1 MNRNPIIQSI
11 GILLFCLFVFQQTAA
26 AQPKPP
32 TLNHVEPP
40 FWWTGMAETSLQLM
54 IHGRGI
60 AGTNPHCT
68 YPGVSVRNVHRTDNP
83 NYLFIDLDIAPDTEP
98 GSFLITFH
106 GAARVK
112 KPLTYVYELRQRDPG
127 SAQRPG
133 ISSRDIIYMLMP
145 DRFANGDTANDNMPG
160 MKETAGRNNPDGRHG
175 GDIQGI
181 VNHLDYFQNTIG
193 VTALYIN
200 PLLENNM
207 PAYSYHGY
215 ATTDFYQIDPRF
227 GTNESYRQLSSLLK
241 SRGMKLIKDM
251 IFNHCG
257 LHHWWMDDLPTST
270 WIHQFPEFTRSNY
283 RAETLMDPY
292 ASEPDRTEMNTGWFD
307 TSMPDLNQK
316 DPFLARYLIQ
326 NSIWWI
332 EYAGL
337 NGIRMDTWP
346 YADGEFMSSWIRA
359 VMKEYPNFFLLGE
372 TWLQKESHTAWFQ
385 QNPATAHNPSAQL
398 RYLTDFPLHYAM
410 NRAFRDHDSWTTG
423 VSDLYYVLSQDFL
436 YSNPENLITFPDN
449 HDVMRFF
456 TQQENNFER
465 WKMGMIFLF
474 STRGI
479 PVIYYG
485 TEILMDGDKGKGDGD
500 LRRDFPGGWSEDQV
514 SAFTGKGLTPQQQEA
529 LSLFRTLTRLK
540 SEGVFE
546 GALVHYIPRDGIYT
560 YFRGDSVMVVLNN
573 NARQVPFSTDR
584 FLHRFTFPIQ
594 VTDLITGRELTIDHG
609 FQLQPKSAQ
618 VFKIR

>member
-1 MNRNPIIQSI
+1 MKRNLTFHFSLLLLMLLLSMNHQLR
-11 GILLFCLFVFQQTAA
+11 

-32 TLNHVEPP
+32 TLQHVEPP
-40 FWWTGMAETSLQLM
+40 FWWVGMADTSLQLL

-60 AGTNPHCT
+60 SATNPHIDH
-68 YPGVSVRNVHRTDNP
+68 PGVTMAKVHRTTNP
-83 NYLFIDLDIAPDTEP
+83 NYLFLDLNISANAAPGT
-98 GSFLITFH
+98 FLITFH

-112 KPLTYVYELRQRDPG
+112 KPLTYRYELKMREPG
-127 SAQRPG
+127 SAGREG
-133 ISSRDIIYMLMP
+133 INANDVIYMLMP
-145 DRFANGDTANDNMPG
+145 DRFANGDPTNDNMPG
-160 MKETAGRNNPDGRHG
+160 MKEQANRNNPDGRHG
-175 GDIQGI
+175 GDIRGI
-181 VNHLDYFQNTIG
+181 ADHLDYFTQKLG

-227 GTNESYRQLSSLLK
+227 GTNEAYQQLSLMMK
-241 SRGMKLIKDM
+241 SRGLKLIKDM

-257 LHHWWMDDLPTST
+257 LHHWWMEDLPTET

-292 ASEPDRTEMNTGWFD
+292 ASEPDRTEMQTGWFD
-307 TSMPDLNQK
+307 TSMPDLNQN

-332 EYAGL
+332 EFAGL

-346 YADGEFMSSWIRA
+346 YAEQKFMSNWIRA
-359 VMKEYPNFFLLGE
+359 VKAEYPNFFLLGE

-385 QNPATAHNPSAQL
+385 QNPATAHNPEARLQ
-398 RYLTDFPLHYAM
+398 YLTDFPLHYAM

-423 VSDLYYVLSQDFL
+423 LADLYYVLAQDFL
-436 YSNPENLITFPDN
+436 YHKPENLIIFPDN

-456 TQQENNFER
+456 TQQEMDFDR
-465 WKMGMIFLF
+465 WKMGMTFLF

-485 TEILMDGDKGKGDGD
+485 TEILMEGDKVKGDGD
-500 LRRDFPGGWSEDQV
+500 LRRDFPGGWIGDAT
-514 SAFTGKGLTPQQQEA
+514 SAFTGAGLTGQQQEA
-529 LSLFRTLTRLK
+529 LKLFKTLSRLK
-540 SEGVFE
+540 TDGFFDGS
-546 GALVHYIPRDGIYT
+546 LVHYIPRNGVYT

-573 NARQVPFSTDR
+573 NAHPVVFDADR
-584 FLHRFTFPIQ
+584 FQHRLQFP
-594 VTDLITGRELTIDHG
+594 LTGTEMVSGKPFTIDHG
-609 FQLQPKSAQ
+609 YRLAPKSAL
-618 VFKIR
+618 VFKIQ